1 MRREVKIGV
10 FAVVMLGCLWG
21 GIRFL
26 SGIDI
31 FSRNIPYYV
40 AYPEISGIQTAT
52 PVTIQGVKVGTV
64 TAIGF
69 DPSVSRDVVLQ
80 LTVRRSFRIPRDSK
94 ARIYSDG
101 FMGGKAIAIEMGDSP
116 QLLSKGDT
124 LVAAETRDMLAAA
137 GTELADVKERLTRV
151 MDNLSV
157 TLESVNAVL
166 KDNKGNIDGTLT
178 HLNSISG
185 NMDAVLAAE
194 KGSLRTAIDNIGK
207 FSTALGENSERFSS
221 MIANLDRFS
230 QQLTEAD
237 IDSLSLGLRTTLGEL
252 NRTVALR
259 VVGDGERQSGGVAR
273 RFEGSPQTVC
283 SFLALRSQGQGREG
297 ENERGGDLGGRLAA
311 GGPIARCCRYKR
323 LSDDDLSCEFR
334 RENRFRPHPRAGD
347 GALFHPFGESEAG
360 GGGFFDLGR

>member
-1 MRREVKIGV
+1 M

-185 NMDAVLAAE
+185 NMDAVLAAGPNSCPPMVVGVGLGGTIE
-194 KGSLRTAIDNIGK
+194 VAALCAKRAAARDLESRNPDPRYAAFEDELLELINRTGIGPQGLGGET
-207 FSTALGENSERFSS
+207 TALKVHVEWAPTH
-221 MIANLDRFS
+221 IA
-230 QQLTEAD
+230 
-237 IDSLSLGLRTTLGEL
+237 SLP
-252 NRTVALR
+252 VA
-259 VVGDGERQSGGVAR
+259 VNINCHAAR
-273 RFEGSPQTVC
+273 HAEV
-283 SFLALRSQGQGREG
+283 
-297 ENERGGDLGGRLAA
+297 RL
-311 GGPIARCCRYKR
+311 
-323 LSDDDLSCEFR
+323 
-334 RENRFRPHPRAGD
+334 
-347 GALFHPFGESEAG
+347 
-360 GGGFFDLGR
+360 

>member
-1 MRREVKIGV
+1 M

-31 FSRNIPYYV
+31 FSQHIPYYV

-237 IDSLSLGLRTTLGEL
+237 IDSLSLGLRTTLA
-252 NRTVALR
+252 N
-259 VVGDGERQSGGVAR
+259 
-273 RFEGSPQTVC
+273 
-283 SFLALRSQGQGREG
+283 
-297 ENERGGDLGGRLAA
+297 
-311 GGPIARCCRYKR
+311 
-323 LSDDDLSCEFR
+323 
-334 RENRFRPHPRAGD
+334 
-347 GALFHPFGESEAG
+347 
-360 GGGFFDLGR
+360 

>member
-1 MRREVKIGV
+1 M
-10 FAVVMLGCLWG
+10 
-21 GIRFL
+21 
-26 SGIDI
+26 
-31 FSRNIPYYV
+31 
-40 AYPEISGIQTAT
+40 
-52 PVTIQGVKVGTV
+52 
-64 TAIGF
+64 
-69 DPSVSRDVVLQ
+69 
-80 LTVRRSFRIPRDSK
+80 
-94 ARIYSDG
+94 
-101 FMGGKAIAIEMGDSP
+101 
-116 QLLSKGDT
+116 
-124 LVAAETRDMLAAA
+124 
-137 GTELADVKERLTRV
+137 KERLTRV

-252 NRTVALR
+252 NRTVAR
-259 VVGDGERQSGGVAR
+259 IN
-273 RFEGSPQTVC
+273 EGKGTV
-283 SFLALRSQGQGREG
+283 
-297 ENERGGDLGGRLAA
+297 GRLMNDPRLYESLETASANLAALLEDLKAHPKRYVHFSLFGRKDKGEKVKTKEAAISA

>member
-252 NRTVALR
+252 NRTVAR
-259 VVGDGERQSGGVAR
+259 IN
-273 RFEGSPQTVC
+273 EGKGTV
-283 SFLALRSQGQGREG
+283 
-297 ENERGGDLGGRLAA
+297 GRLMNDPRLYESLETASANLAA
-311 GGPIARCCRYKR
+311 
-323 LSDDDLSCEFR
+323 LLEDLKA
-334 RENRFRPHPRAGD
+334 HPSLFGRKDKGEKVKTKEAAISAGD
-347 GALFHPFGESEAG
+347 SLPAA
-360 GGGFFDLGR
+360 R

>member
-101 FMGGKAIAIEMGDSP
+101 FMGGKATPSRWA
-116 QLLSKGDT
+116 
-124 LVAAETRDMLAAA
+124 
-137 GTELADVKERLTRV
+137 
-151 MDNLSV
+151 
-157 TLESVNAVL
+157 
-166 KDNKGNIDGTLT
+166 
-178 HLNSISG
+178 
-185 NMDAVLAAE
+185 
-194 KGSLRTAIDNIGK
+194 TA
-207 FSTALGENSERFSS
+207 
-221 MIANLDRFS
+221 
-230 QQLTEAD
+230 
-237 IDSLSLGLRTTLGEL
+237 
-252 NRTVALR
+252 
-259 VVGDGERQSGGVAR
+259 
-273 RFEGSPQTVC
+273 
-283 SFLALRSQGQGREG
+283 RS
-297 ENERGGDLGGRLAA
+297 
-311 GGPIARCCRYKR
+311 CCRR
-323 LSDDDLSCEFR
+323 ATRSWRPR
-334 RENRFRPHPRAGD
+334 RATCWRRPEPNW
-347 GALFHPFGESEAG
+347 PT
-360 GGGFFDLGR
+360 

>member
-1 MRREVKIGV
+1 M
-10 FAVVMLGCLWG
+10 MGCLWG

-40 AYPEISGIQTAT
+40 AYPEINGIQTAT

-64 TAIGF
+64 TGIGF
-69 DPSVSRDVVLQ
+69 NPSVSRSVVLQ
-80 LTVRRSFRIPRDSK
+80 LTVRRTFRIPSDSE

-101 FMGGKAIAIEMGDSP
+101 LMGGKAIAIEMGDSE

-124 LVAAETRDMLAAA
+124 LRAAETRDMLAAA

-157 TLESVNAVL
+157 TLESVNTLL
-166 KDNKGNIDGTLT
+166 KDNKENIDGTLT
-178 HLNSISG
+178 HLNSISE

-194 KGSLRTAIDNIGK
+194 KGSLKTALDNIGK
-207 FSTALGENSERFSS
+207 FSAALGENSERFSS

-252 NRTVALR
+252 NETVAR
-259 VVGDGERQSGGVAR
+259 INDGKGTMGKLMNDPRLYESLETASANLASLLEDLQAHPKRYVHFSLFGRSEKKDRRQQEKAAAK
-273 RFEGSPQTVC
+273 
-283 SFLALRSQGQGREG
+283 ALRDSLRRAEREP
-297 ENERGGDLGGRLAA
+297 LA
-311 GGPIARCCRYKR
+311 
-323 LSDDDLSCEFR
+323 E
-334 RENRFRPHPRAGD
+334 
-347 GALFHPFGESEAG
+347 
-360 GGGFFDLGR
+360 

>member
-1 MRREVKIGV
+1 M
-10 FAVVMLGCLWG
+10 
-21 GIRFL
+21 

-101 FMGGKAIAIEMGDSP
+101 FMGGKAIAHRDGRQP
-116 QLLSKGDT
+116 
-124 LVAAETRDMLAAA
+124 AAVVEGRHARGGRDARHA
-137 GTELADVKERLTRV
+137 GGGRTELADVKERLTRV

-207 FSTALGENSERFSS
+207 FSTAL
-221 MIANLDRFS
+221 A
-230 QQLTEAD
+230 
-237 IDSLSLGLRTTLGEL
+237 RTPS
-252 NRTVALR
+252 A
-259 VVGDGERQSGGVAR
+259 SR
-273 RFEGSPQTVC
+273 R
-283 SFLALRSQGQGREG
+283 
-297 ENERGGDLGGRLAA
+297 
-311 GGPIARCCRYKR
+311 
-323 LSDDDLSCEFR
+323 
-334 RENRFRPHPRAGD
+334 
-347 GALFHPFGESEAG
+347 
-360 GGGFFDLGR
+360 

>member
-1 MRREVKIGV
+1 M

-80 LTVRRSFRIPRDSK
+80 LT

-101 FMGGKAIAIEMGDSP
+101 FMGGKAITIEMGDSP

-252 NRTVALR
+252 NRTVAR
-259 VVGDGERQSGGVAR
+259 IN
-273 RFEGSPQTVC
+273 EGKGTV
-283 SFLALRSQGQGREG
+283 
-297 ENERGGDLGGRLAA
+297 GRLMNDPRLYESLETASANLAA
-311 GGPIARCCRYKR
+311 LLEDLKAHPKRYVHFSLFGRKDKGEKVKTKEAAI
-323 LSDDDLSCEFR
+323 S
-334 RENRFRPHPRAGD
+334 AGD
-347 GALFHPFGESEAG
+347 SLPAA
-360 GGGFFDLGR
+360 R

>member
-1 MRREVKIGV
+1 M

-40 AYPEISGIQTAT
+40 AYPEIGGIQTAT

-64 TAIGF
+64 TAIDF

-80 LTVRRSFRIPRDSK
+80 LTVRRSFRIPSDSK

-101 FMGGKAIAIEMGDSP
+101 IMGGKAIAIEMGDSP
-116 QLLSKGDT
+116 QPLSKGDT
-124 LVAAETRDMLAAA
+124 LAAAETRDMLAAA

-151 MDNLSV
+151 MDNLAV
-157 TLESVNAVL
+157 TLENVNTLLA
-166 KDNKGNIDGTLT
+166 DNKGNIDGTLT

-194 KGSLRTAIDNIGK
+194 KGSLRTAIDNIGR
-207 FSTALGENSERFSS
+207 FSTVLGENSERFSS

-237 IDSLSLGLRTTLGEL
+237 IDSLSQGLRATLSEL
-252 NRTVALR
+252 NRTVSR
-259 VVGDGERQSGGVAR
+259 INGGEGTVGKLMNDPRLYESLETA
-273 RFEGSPQTVC
+273 S
-283 SFLALRSQGQGREG
+283 A
-297 ENERGGDLGGRLAA
+297 NLAA
-311 GGPIARCCRYKR
+311 LLEDLKSHPKRYVHFSLFGRKDKGETVKSKGATISA
-323 LSDDDLSCEFR
+323 SDSL
-334 RENRFRPHPRAGD
+334 PA
-347 GALFHPFGESEAG
+347 AQ
-360 GGGFFDLGR
+360 

>member
-1 MRREVKIGV
+1 
-10 FAVVMLGCLWG
+10 
-21 GIRFL
+21 
-26 SGIDI
+26 
-31 FSRNIPYYV
+31 
-40 AYPEISGIQTAT
+40 
-52 PVTIQGVKVGTV
+52 
-64 TAIGF
+64 
-69 DPSVSRDVVLQ
+69 
-80 LTVRRSFRIPRDSK
+80 
-94 ARIYSDG
+94 
-101 FMGGKAIAIEMGDSP
+101 MGGKAIAIEMGDSP

-185 NMDAVLAAE
+185 N
-194 KGSLRTAIDNIGK
+194 IDNIGK

-252 NRTVALR
+252 NRTVAR
-259 VVGDGERQSGGVAR
+259 IN
-273 RFEGSPQTVC
+273 EGKGTV
-283 SFLALRSQGQGREG
+283 
-297 ENERGGDLGGRLAA
+297 GRLMNDPRLYESLETASANLAA
-311 GGPIARCCRYKR
+311 LLEDLKAHPKRYVHFSLFGRKDKGEKVKTKEAAI
-323 LSDDDLSCEFR
+323 S
-334 RENRFRPHPRAGD
+334 AGD
-347 GALFHPFGESEAG
+347 SLPAA
-360 GGGFFDLGR
+360 R

>member
-101 FMGGKAIAIEMGDSP
+101 FMGGKAITIEMGDSP

-185 NMDAVLAAE
+185 NMDAVLAAGPNSCPPMVVGVGLGGTME
-194 KGSLRTAIDNIGK
+194 VA
-207 FSTALGENSERFSS
+207 ALCAKRAAMRDVDTRNPDPRYAAFEEE
-221 MIANLDRFS
+221 L
-230 QQLTEAD
+230 
-237 IDSLSLGLRTTLGEL
+237 LGLLNDLG
-252 NRTVALR
+252 T
-259 VVGDGERQSGGVAR
+259 G
-273 RFEGSPQTVC
+273 P
-283 SFLALRSQGQGREG
+283 QGR
-297 ENERGGDLGGRLAA
+297 GGTTTAFKVNVEFCATHIASLPVAVNINCHAA
-311 GGPIARCCRYKR
+311 RHA
-323 LSDDDLSCEFR
+323 
-334 RENRFRPHPRAGD
+334 
-347 GALFHPFGESEAG
+347 EAE
-360 GGGFFDLGR
+360 L

>member
-101 FMGGKAIAIEMGDSP
+101 FMGGKAIAI
-116 QLLSKGDT
+116 
-124 LVAAETRDMLAAA
+124 
-137 GTELADVKERLTRV
+137 DVKERLTRV

-252 NRTVALR
+252 NRTVAR
-259 VVGDGERQSGGVAR
+259 IN
-273 RFEGSPQTVC
+273 EGKGTV
-283 SFLALRSQGQGREG
+283 
-297 ENERGGDLGGRLAA
+297 GRLMNDPRLYESLETASANLAA
-311 GGPIARCCRYKR
+311 LLEDLKAHPKRYVHFSLFGRKDKGEKVKTKEAAI
-323 LSDDDLSCEFR
+323 S
-334 RENRFRPHPRAGD
+334 AGD
-347 GALFHPFGESEAG
+347 SLPAA
-360 GGGFFDLGR
+360 R

>member
-1 MRREVKIGV
+1 
-10 FAVVMLGCLWG
+10 MLGCLWG

-137 GTELADVKERLTRV
+137 GTEQADVKERLTRV
-151 MDNLSV
+151 KDNLSV
-157 TLESVNAVL
+157 PL
-166 KDNKGNIDGTLT
+166 
-178 HLNSISG
+178 
-185 NMDAVLAAE
+185 
-194 KGSLRTAIDNIGK
+194 
-207 FSTALGENSERFSS
+207 
-221 MIANLDRFS
+221 
-230 QQLTEAD
+230 
-237 IDSLSLGLRTTLGEL
+237 
-252 NRTVALR
+252 
-259 VVGDGERQSGGVAR
+259 
-273 RFEGSPQTVC
+273 
-283 SFLALRSQGQGREG
+283 
-297 ENERGGDLGGRLAA
+297 
-311 GGPIARCCRYKR
+311 
-323 LSDDDLSCEFR
+323 
-334 RENRFRPHPRAGD
+334 
-347 GALFHPFGESEAG
+347 
-360 GGGFFDLGR
+360 

>member
-124 LVAAETRDMLAAA
+124 LVAAETRDMLAALLEDLKAHPKRYVHFSLFGRKDKGEKVKTKEAAISA
-137 GTELADVKERLTRV
+137 G
-151 MDNLSV
+151 
-157 TLESVNAVL
+157 
-166 KDNKGNIDGTLT
+166 
-178 HLNSISG
+178 
-185 NMDAVLAAE
+185 
-194 KGSLRTAIDNIGK
+194 
-207 FSTALGENSERFSS
+207 
-221 MIANLDRFS
+221 
-230 QQLTEAD
+230 
-237 IDSLSLGLRTTLGEL
+237 DSLP
-252 NRTVALR
+252 A
-259 VVGDGERQSGGVAR
+259 AR
-273 RFEGSPQTVC
+273 
-283 SFLALRSQGQGREG
+283 
-297 ENERGGDLGGRLAA
+297 
-311 GGPIARCCRYKR
+311 
-323 LSDDDLSCEFR
+323 
-334 RENRFRPHPRAGD
+334 
-347 GALFHPFGESEAG
+347 
-360 GGGFFDLGR
+360 

>member
-185 NMDAVLAAE
+185 NMDAVLAAGPNSCPPMVVGVGLGGTME
-194 KGSLRTAIDNIGK
+194 VAALCAKRAAARDLESRNPDPRYAAFEDELLELINRTGIGPQGLGGET
-207 FSTALGENSERFSS
+207 TALKVHVEWAPTH
-221 MIANLDRFS
+221 IA
-230 QQLTEAD
+230 
-237 IDSLSLGLRTTLGEL
+237 SLP
-252 NRTVALR
+252 VA
-259 VVGDGERQSGGVAR
+259 VNINCHAAR
-273 RFEGSPQTVC
+273 HAEV
-283 SFLALRSQGQGREG
+283 
-297 ENERGGDLGGRLAA
+297 RL
-311 GGPIARCCRYKR
+311 
-323 LSDDDLSCEFR
+323 
-334 RENRFRPHPRAGD
+334 
-347 GALFHPFGESEAG
+347 
-360 GGGFFDLGR
+360 

>member
-1 MRREVKIGV
+1 
-10 FAVVMLGCLWG
+10 MLGCLWG

-40 AYPEISGIQTAT
+40 AYPEINGIQTAT

-69 DPSVSRDVVLQ
+69 DPAVSHNVVLQ
-80 LTVRRSFRIPRDSK
+80 LTVRHSFRIPRDSE

-101 FMGGKAIAIEMGDSP
+101 IMGGKAIAIEMGGSP
-116 QLLSKGDT
+116 QFLSKGDT
-124 LVAAETRDMLAAA
+124 LRAAETRDMLAAA

-151 MDNLSV
+151 MDNLTV
-157 TLESVNAVL
+157 TLENVNAL
-166 KDNKGNIDGTLT
+166 LQDNKGNIDGTLT

-185 NMDAVLAAE
+185 TMDAVLTAE
-194 KGSLRTAIDNIGK
+194 KGSLKTAVDNIGK

-237 IDSLSLGLRTTLGEL
+237 IDSLSQGLRTTLGEL
-252 NRTVALR
+252 NEA
-259 VVGDGERQSGGVAR
+259 VAR
-273 RFEGSPQTVC
+273 INDGKGTVGKLMTDPHLYE
-283 SFLALRSQGQGREG
+283 SLRTASANLSALLADLKAHPKRYVHFSIFGRRDKPEK
-297 ENERGGDLGGRLAA
+297 E
-311 GGPIARCCRYKR
+311 
-323 LSDDDLSCEFR
+323 S
-334 RENRFRPHPRAGD
+334 AGD
-347 GALFHPFGESEAG
+347 AADAADDSSSDA
-360 GGGFFDLGR
+360 R

>member
-124 LVAAETRDMLAAA
+124 LVAAETRHA
-137 GTELADVKERLTRV
+137 GGGRNRTGRREGASDAGDGQPVGHARKRQRRAERQQGKYRR
-151 MDNLSV
+151 DA
-157 TLESVNAVL
+157 E
-166 KDNKGNIDGTLT
+166 

-194 KGSLRTAIDNIGK
+194 KGSLRTAIDNIGS
-207 FSTALGENSERFSS
+207 FRPRWARTPSASS

-237 IDSLSLGLRTTLGEL
+237 IDSLSL
-252 NRTVALR
+252 AC
-259 VVGDGERQSGGVAR
+259 AR
-273 RFEGSPQTVC
+273 RW
-283 SFLALRSQGQGREG
+283 A
-297 ENERGGDLGGRLAA
+297 N
-311 GGPIARCCRYKR
+311 
-323 LSDDDLSCEFR
+323 
-334 RENRFRPHPRAGD
+334 
-347 GALFHPFGESEAG
+347 
-360 GGGFFDLGR
+360 

>member
-1 MRREVKIGV
+1 M

-237 IDSLSLGLRTTLGEL
+237 IEGKGTVGRLMNDPRLYESLETASANLAALLEDLKAHPKRYVHFSLFGRKDKGEKVKTKEAAISAGDSLP
-252 NRTVALR
+252 A
-259 VVGDGERQSGGVAR
+259 AR
-273 RFEGSPQTVC
+273 
-283 SFLALRSQGQGREG
+283 
-297 ENERGGDLGGRLAA
+297 
-311 GGPIARCCRYKR
+311 
-323 LSDDDLSCEFR
+323 
-334 RENRFRPHPRAGD
+334 
-347 GALFHPFGESEAG
+347 
-360 GGGFFDLGR
+360 

>member
-1 MRREVKIGV
+1 M

-101 FMGGKAIAIEMGDSP
+101 FMGGKAIA
-116 QLLSKGDT
+116 T
-124 LVAAETRDMLAAA
+124 ETRDMLAAA

-252 NRTVALR
+252 NRTVAR
-259 VVGDGERQSGGVAR
+259 IN
-273 RFEGSPQTVC
+273 EGKGTV
-283 SFLALRSQGQGREG
+283 
-297 ENERGGDLGGRLAA
+297 GRLMNDPRLYESLETASANLAA
-311 GGPIARCCRYKR
+311 LLEDLKAHPKRYVHFSLFGRKDKGEKVKTKEAAI
-323 LSDDDLSCEFR
+323 S
-334 RENRFRPHPRAGD
+334 AGD
-347 GALFHPFGESEAG
+347 SLPAA
-360 GGGFFDLGR
+360 R

>member
-1 MRREVKIGV
+1 M
-10 FAVVMLGCLWG
+10 MGCLWG

-40 AYPEISGIQTAT
+40 AYPEINGIQTPT

-64 TAIGF
+64 TGIGF
-69 DPSVSRDVVLQ
+69 NPSVSRSVVLQ
-80 LTVRRSFRIPRDSK
+80 LTVRRTFRIPSDSE

-101 FMGGKAIAIEMGDSP
+101 LMGGKAIAIEMGDSE

-124 LVAAETRDMLAAA
+124 LRAAETRDMLAAA

-157 TLESVNAVL
+157 TLESVNTLL
-166 KDNKGNIDGTLT
+166 KDNKENIDGTLT

-194 KGSLRTAIDNIGK
+194 KGSLKTALDNIGK
-207 FSTALGENSERFSS
+207 FSAALGENSERFSS

-252 NRTVALR
+252 NETVAR
-259 VVGDGERQSGGVAR
+259 INDGKGTMGKLMNDPRLYESLETASANLASLLEDLQTHPKRYVHFSLFGRKDKGEKVKMKGATISVSDSLPAAR
-273 RFEGSPQTVC
+273 
-283 SFLALRSQGQGREG
+283 
-297 ENERGGDLGGRLAA
+297 
-311 GGPIARCCRYKR
+311 
-323 LSDDDLSCEFR
+323 
-334 RENRFRPHPRAGD
+334 
-347 GALFHPFGESEAG
+347 
-360 GGGFFDLGR
+360 

>member
-1 MRREVKIGV
+1 MKRTMKHIILLILLLCLAFLAYVLIG
-10 FAVVMLGCLWG
+10 
-21 GIRFL
+21 
-26 SGIDI
+26 
-31 FSRNIPYYV
+31 
-40 AYPEISGIQTAT
+40 
-52 PVTIQGVKVGTV
+52 
-64 TAIGF
+64 
-69 DPSVSRDVVLQ
+69 
-80 LTVRRSFRIPRDSK
+80 
-94 ARIYSDG
+94 
-101 FMGGKAIAIEMGDSP
+101 AIAPFTTQPQVSAATREAFSAGDYYGTGEGP
-116 QLLSKGDT
+116 DRARVVDDNQEALELRLQMIMHARKRVILSTFDFRHDEAG
-124 LVAAETRDMLAAA
+124 LDMLAAA

-252 NRTVALR
+252 NRTVAR
-259 VVGDGERQSGGVAR
+259 IN
-273 RFEGSPQTVC
+273 EGKGTV
-283 SFLALRSQGQGREG
+283 
-297 ENERGGDLGGRLAA
+297 GRLMNDPRLYESLETASANLAA
-311 GGPIARCCRYKR
+311 LLEDLKAHPKRYVHFSLFGRKDKGEKVKTKEAAI
-323 LSDDDLSCEFR
+323 S
-334 RENRFRPHPRAGD
+334 AGD
-347 GALFHPFGESEAG
+347 SLPAA
-360 GGGFFDLGR
+360 R